1 MEPFIDGT
9 KLGSLKVLEVYEY
22 YDGPRLFASVNE
34 TGSVFLVLWIR
45 SNATTDEYYVQPIS
59 LNRFREMRDGEIGL
73 RDVFTRAENAGL
85 VVLWIDRKS
94 NEAHIRPLRSAQI
107 DKSLLPLEGEALKL
121 GSPLPLTESKISV
134 PTISI
139 SYARNGSST
148 HVNALGMRPMQERA
162 YEKRGEQYLLIKS
175 PPASGKSRALM
186 FVALDKLAH
195 QGLKQAIIVVP
206 EKSIG
211 ASFQDEPLTKFG
223 FWADWR
229 VEPKWNLCNAPGAEN
244 GGKVKA
250 LGAFLESTDKVL
262 VCTHATFR
270 FAVDEYGVE
279 KFDDRMIAVDE
290 FHHVSVSEDNKLGSQ
305 LGQFISRNRVH
316 VLAMTGS
323 YFRGDAE
330 AVLAPQDEAKF
341 DTVTYTYY
349 EQLNGYEYLKQLDI
363 GYFFY
368 SGSYVDDILNV
379 LDTAE
384 KTIIHI
390 PNVNSRE
397 STKDKMKEVEHIIE
411 ALGEWQGIDP
421 VTGFQLVE
429 LSNGHVLR
437 IADLVD
443 DDPNRRDRVSAAL
456 KDPAQK
462 NNRDYVDIIIALGMA
477 KEGFDWIWCEHAL
490 TVGYRASLT
499 EIVQIIGRAT
509 RDAPGKTRARF
520 TNLIAEPDASQEAVT
535 EAVNDTLK
543 AIAASLLMEQ
553 VLAPRFE
560 FKPKHPGGGPT
571 PGYDYGVGGY
581 DPTKCNVGFND
592 KTGQFQI
599 EIKDLVEP
607 KTKEVTRICQ
617 EDLNEVIAAFVQDK
631 SALERGLFDEELIP
645 EELTQVRLG
654 KIIKDKYP
662 ELDTEDQEAVRQ
674 HAIAALNFIQQAQR
688 SALGAGGDNAQLS
701 ANTALIDGVRKF
713 AMDVRELDIDLIDRI
728 NPFGEAYAILAKTM
742 SESSLK
748 QVAAA
753 IAAKRTNLTPEEAKE
768 LAVRAFKFKKER
780 SRLPSLD
787 SQDAWERRMAE
798 GAAAFVRYKDEGR
811 YE

>member
-1 MEPFIDGT
+1 M
-9 KLGSLKVLEVYEY
+9 S
-22 YDGPRLFASVNE
+22 
-34 TGSVFLVLWIR
+34 
-45 SNATTDEYYVQPIS
+45 
-59 LNRFREMRDGEIGL
+59 
-73 RDVFTRAENAGL
+73 
-85 VVLWIDRKS
+85 
-94 NEAHIRPLRSAQI
+94 
-107 DKSLLPLEGEALKL
+107 DKMK
-121 GSPLPLTESKISV
+121 SV
-134 PTISI
+134 PSVSV
-139 SYARNGSST
+139 SYARNGAST
-148 HVNALGMRPMQERA
+148 KANVLGMRSMQERV

-186 FVALDKLAH
+186 FVALDKLKN
-195 QGLKQAIIVVP
+195 QGIKQAIIVVP
-206 EKSIG
+206 ERSIG
-211 ASFQDEPLTKFG
+211 ASFNDEPLAKYG
-223 FWADWR
+223 FWSDWK
-229 VEPKWNLCNAPGAEN
+229 VEPKWNLCNAPGNDN
-244 GGKVKA
+244 GGKIKS
-250 LGAFLESTDKVL
+250 LGVFLEGGDKVL

-270 FAVDEYGVE
+270 FAVDAYGVE
-279 KFDDRMIAVDE
+279 AFDDRLIAVDE
-290 FHHVSVSEDNKLGSQ
+290 FHHVSANPDNKLGMH
-305 LGQFISRNRVH
+305 LGQFIARGKTHIV
-316 VLAMTGS
+316 AMTGS

-330 AVLAPQDEAKF
+330 AVLGPSDEAKF

-368 SGSYVDDILNV
+368 AGPYVDDILNV
-379 LDTAE
+379 LDPSE

-397 STKDKMKEVEHIIE
+397 STKDKMREVEHIIE
-411 ALGEWQGIDP
+411 ALGEWQGIDAS
-421 VTGFQLVE
+421 TGFQLVK
-429 LSNGHVLR
+429 LPSGRVLR

-443 DDPNRRDRVSAAL
+443 DDAAKRDRVSSAL

-462 NNRDYVDIIIALGMA
+462 NNRDHVDIIIALGMA

-520 TNLIAEPDASQEAVT
+520 TNLIAEPDAAEEAVT

-560 FKPKHPGGGPT
+560 FKPKNPDSGPMPGFN
-571 PGYDYGVGGY
+571 YGEGGY
-581 DPTKCNVGFND
+581 DPDRCNIGVNEH
-592 KTGQFQI
+592 TGAYQI
-599 EIKDLVEP
+599 EIKGLAEP
-607 KTKEVTRICQ
+607 KSKEAARICH

-631 SALERGLFDEELIP
+631 RTIERGLFDEELVP
-645 EELTQVRLG
+645 EELTQVRMG

-662 ELDTEDQEAVRQ
+662 ELDADDQEAVRQ
-674 HAIAALNFIQQAQR
+674 HAIAALNLTQQAKR
-688 SALGAGGDNAQLS
+688 LVTESDGDGAP
-701 ANTALIDGVRKF
+701 NTALIDGVRRF

-742 SESSLK
+742 SEDSLK

-753 IAAKRTNLTPEEAKE
+753 ISAKRTSLTPDEAKQMAIR
-768 LAVRAFKFKKER
+768 AVQFKKER
-780 SRLPSLD
+780 GRVPALD
-787 SQDAWERRMAE
+787 AQDAWERRMAE
-798 GAAAFVRYKDEGR
+798 GAAAFMRFKAEGR

>member
-1 MEPFIDGT
+1 MNKP
-9 KLGSLKVLEVYEY
+9 V
-22 YDGPRLFASVNE
+22 PSV
-34 TGSVFLVLWIR
+34 SV
-45 SNATTDEYYVQPIS
+45 T
-59 LNRFREMRDGEIGL
+59 
-73 RDVFTRAENAGL
+73 
-85 VVLWIDRKS
+85 
-94 NEAHIRPLRSAQI
+94 
-107 DKSLLPLEGEALKL
+107 
-121 GSPLPLTESKISV
+121 
-134 PTISI
+134 
-139 SYARNGSST
+139 YARNGAST
-148 HVNALGMRPMQERA
+148 KANALGMRPMQERA
-162 YEKRGEQYLLIKS
+162 FEKRGEQYLLIKS

-186 FVALDKLAH
+186 FIALDKLAN

-211 ASFQDEPLTKFG
+211 ASFINEPLSKYG
-223 FWADWR
+223 FWSDWQ
-229 VEPKWNLCNAPGAEN
+229 VEPKWNLCNAPGNDN
-244 GGKVKA
+244 GGKVKS
-250 LGAFLESTDKVL
+250 LGAFLEGDDQVL

-270 FAVDEYGVE
+270 FAVDAYGVE
-279 KFDDRMIAVDE
+279 AFDDRLIAVDE
-290 FHHVSVSEDNKLGSQ
+290 FHHVSANPDNKLGLH
-305 LGQFISRNRVH
+305 LGQFFARGKTHIV
-316 VLAMTGS
+316 AMTGS

-330 AVLAPQDEAKF
+330 AVLAPQDESKF

-368 SGSYVDDILNV
+368 SGPYVDDILNV
-379 LDTAE
+379 LDAAE

-397 STKDKMKEVEHIIE
+397 STKDKMREVEHIIE
-411 ALGEWQGIDP
+411 ALGEWQGIDA
-421 VTGFQLVE
+421 VTGFQRVKRPD
-429 LSNGHVLR
+429 GRMLR

-443 DDPNRRDRVSAAL
+443 DDAAKRDRVSAAL

-462 NNRDYVDIIIALGMA
+462 HNRDHVDIIIALGMA

-520 TNLIAEPDASQEAVT
+520 TNLIAEPDATEAAVT

-560 FKPKHPGGGPT
+560 FKPKNPDSCPT
-571 PGYDYGVGGY
+571 PGFDYGEDGY
-581 DPTKCNVGFND
+581 DPSRCNIGVHEQ
-592 KTGQFQI
+592 TGAYQI
-599 EIKDLVEP
+599 EIKGLAEP
-607 KTKEVTRICQ
+607 KSQEAARICQ

-631 SALERGLFDEELIP
+631 PTIERGLFDEDLVP
-645 EELTQVRLG
+645 AELTQVRMG

-662 ELDTEDQEAVRQ
+662 ELDAEDQESVRQ
-674 HAIAALNFIQQAQR
+674 HAIAALNLTQQAKR
-688 SALGAGGDNAQLS
+688 LVTEGESESEGDGS
-701 ANTALIDGVRKF
+701 PNTALIDGVRRF
-713 AMDVRELDIDLIDRI
+713 AMDMRELDIDLIDRI

-742 SESSLK
+742 SEDSLK

-753 IAAKRTNLTPEEAKE
+753 ISAKRTSLTPDEAKE
-768 LAVRAFKFKKER
+768 LAVRAFQFKKER
-780 SRLPSLD
+780 GRLPALD

-798 GAAAFVRYKDEGR
+798 GAVAFMRFKAEGR